1 MNPKKKKDSSSL
13 PFDDFVDPFEVI
25 SSTECTGLIPTPS
38 KTEAESE
45 AYTDLYD
52 VHQPKNKKID
62 SLKRDR
68 ACREQS

>member
-1 MNPKKKKDSSSL
+1 MSPKKKKDSSSL
-13 PFDDFVDPFEVI
+13 PFDDFVDPIEVI

-45 AYTDLYD
+45 SYSDLYD

-62 SLKRDR
+62 SLKRGNV
-68 ACREQS
+68 